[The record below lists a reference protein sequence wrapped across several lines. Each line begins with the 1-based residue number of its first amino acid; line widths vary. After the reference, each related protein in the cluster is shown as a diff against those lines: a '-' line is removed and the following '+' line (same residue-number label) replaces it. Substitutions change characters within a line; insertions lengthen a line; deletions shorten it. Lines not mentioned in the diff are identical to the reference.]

1 MIAFLLGAALG
12 HAIVPISAP
21 AQREGDPCAIPAYI
35 REGVE
40 SSPGPLSIGEL
51 VTIADIGRDPARA
64 AGTLFTVSPDHKRIS
79 FQVRR
84 ANPITNSFCQRLVIV
99 PLDGSGTVIEI
110 DRGGELLRD
119 DFPLRDF
126 PVVRAGFARS
136 NPPRWSPD
144 GTRIA
149 FLKRVNSST
158 QIWVAS
164 TDGKKPASQVSDL
177 PDDADEVRWNADGS
191 GLIITTR
198 PGIRAKAGEIAR
210 EASRGFL
217 YDDRFSPQFADRPIP
232 VGAIETQHVILSL
245 RDGSLRPA
253 SSAETGETSDRV
265 RAALPGKASG
275 YTVSSAGHS
284 AWLEPIDPD
293 RVISPRRLVLQLS
306 QGRKMV
312 CAVRECEGIV
322 NIWWAGNGQSLFALQ
337 YTGWADNQMAV
348 LRWNADEDRPR
359 QWFITSDV
367 LASCTPVRHELVCA
381 REGSAQ
387 PRRIVALNPETRT
400 ERLVFDPNPDITDQ
414 RLGRVQ
420 RLLIRT
426 EAGSESFADLV
437 LPFDHVAGQKHPMVV
452 VQYSSHGFLRGGTGD
467 EVPIHPL
474 ASRGFAVLSF
484 SRPQFPPLALAAP
497 TADELS
503 RANRVDWADRRN
515 VHSAL
520 VRAVEAAI
528 DTGAVDPDRIGIT
541 GFSDGTATTQWAL
554 INSDMFKVAAIG
566 SCCED
571 MSAYALAAGPG
582 FTKFLRDVGYPLF
595 EPGLEDFWRPI
606 SLVLNV
612 DRVTAPILIQ
622 NADSEY
628 EGGLDVVETYR
639 HRGRAIELYVFPDET
654 HVKWQP
660 SHREAIYE
668 RNVEWFEFWLMGKV
682 DCDGSRLAQYRRWEE
697 MAGAPTT
704 YAAACPAEASG
715 NP

>member
-1 MIAFLLGAALG
+1 MIALLLGAALAD
-12 HAIVPISAP
+12 AIVPISSS
-21 AQREGDPCAIPAYI
+21 AQREGDPCAIPVQI

-40 SSPGPLSIGEL
+40 SSSSLLSIGEL

-64 AGTLFTVSPDHKRIS
+64 AGPLFTVSPDYKHIS

-84 ANPITNSFCQRLVIV
+84 ANPITNSFCQRLLIV
-99 PLDGSGTVIEI
+99 PLDGSGNVIEI

-158 QIWVAS
+158 QVWVAS
-164 TDGKKPASQVSDL
+164 TDGKKPASKVSDL

-191 GLIITTR
+191 GLIIATR
-198 PGIRAKAGEIAR
+198 PGIRARAEEIAR
-210 EASRGFL
+210 EAGRGFL
-217 YDDRFSPQFADRPIP
+217 YDERFSPQFADRPIP

-245 RDGSLRPA
+245 RDGNLRPA
-253 SSAETGETSDRV
+253 SPAEPRETSERM
-265 RAALPGKASG
+265 RATLPDKATG
-275 YTVSSAGHS
+275 YTASSAGHA
-284 AWLEPIDPD
+284 AWLEPRYRD
-293 RVISPRRLVLQLS
+293 RVISPRRLVVQLS
-306 QGRKMV
+306 KGGKMV
-312 CAVRECEGIV
+312 CETRECEGI
-322 NIWWAGNGQSLFALQ
+322 IDLWWPGNGHSLFALQ
-337 YTGWADNQMAV
+337 YMGWADNQMAI

-359 QWFITSDV
+359 QWLITSDV
-367 LASCTPVRHELVCA
+367 LASCTLVRQELVCA
-381 REGSAQ
+381 REGAAQ
-387 PRRIVALNPETRT
+387 PRRIVALNLETGT

-420 RLLIRT
+420 RLLVRT
-426 EAGSESFADLV
+426 EGGSESFADLV
-437 LPFDHVAGQKHPMVV
+437 LPPDHVAGKKHPMVV

-474 ASRGFAVLSF
+474 ANRGFAVLSF

-497 TADELS
+497 TFDELS
-503 RANRVDWADRRN
+503 KANRVDWADRRN

-528 DTGAVDPDRIGIT
+528 NTGAVDPGRIGIT

-554 INSDMFKVAAIG
+554 INSDMFKVAAMG

-571 MSAYALAAGPG
+571 ISAYALAAGPG
-582 FTKFLRDVGYPLF
+582 FTKFLREVGYPLF

-660 SHREAIYE
+660 SHREAAYE
-668 RNVEWFEFWLMGKV
+668 RYAEWFDFWLMNRMN
-682 DCDGSRLAQYRRWEE
+682 CDPSRKPQYDRWTA
-697 MAGAPTT
+697 MAGAPPVHALTC
-704 YAAACPAEASG
+704 AAG
-715 NP
+715 